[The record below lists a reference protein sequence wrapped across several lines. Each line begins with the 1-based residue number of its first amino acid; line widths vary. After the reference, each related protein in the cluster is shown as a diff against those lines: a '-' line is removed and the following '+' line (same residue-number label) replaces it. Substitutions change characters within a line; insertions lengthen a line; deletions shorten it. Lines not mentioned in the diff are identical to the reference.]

1 MRSTKT
7 ENQVPRLGEEP
18 GRGASERKT
27 TMTEK
32 EINRLAD
39 RLSAMGTEIRKAQKA
54 AFDLAKE
61 GNTNA
66 LLQLRGAVMGTAE
79 TMREFEEFLT
89 ALNRVMDNLR

>member
-39 RLSAMGTEIRKAQKA
+39 RLSAMGNEIREAQKT

-61 GNTNA
+61 GHKNA

-79 TMREFEEFLT
+79 VAREFEDFLT
-89 ALNRVMDNLR
+89 GLNRVLDNFR